1 MLLSITA
8 DGCSFLVWKNAGWC
22 IGGREKNPTIP
33 ESLDFVAFLAF
44 IGQEAVVT
52 EKQKRVILQSAPL
65 AMALL
70 DLSVG

>member
-1 MLLSITA
+1 MA
-8 DGCSFLVWKNAGWC
+8 AAFLCGKMQAGALVV
-22 IGGREKNPTIP
+22 GKKNPNIP
-33 ESLDFVAFLAF
+33 ESLDFVVFLAF
-44 IGQEAVVT
+44 MGQEAVVT